1 MPIKQITIF
10 GSTGLIGG
18 HALEFLL
25 KDNEFKKINLVS
37 RRPTFIKNKKIE
49 EYIIDFNNYSEIK
62 RSIQN
67 SEIVISSIGTTQ
79 SGVKGDKN
87 EYRKIDYGI
96 TLNIAKACKESDVK
110 KFIFVSTIGAD
121 INSKNFYLSLK
132 GEIEESVLNFNINSV
147 HIMRPS
153 LLLGKRKERRFGEKV
168 AQNLMPLIS
177 SLLPNKYRPID
188 SILVAKK
195 IINTSKSKTLGNKI
209 YNYNEIK

>member
-1 MPIKQITIF
+1 MAIKQITIF

-25 KDNEFKKINLVS
+25 KDKEFEKINLVS
-37 RRPTFIKNKKIE
+37 RKPTFIKNKKIE
-49 EYIIDFNNYSEIK
+49 EYIIEFNSYSEIK
-62 RSIQN
+62 KSIQN

-79 SGVKGDKN
+79 SRVNGDKN

-121 INSKNFYLSLK
+121 INSNNFYLSLK

-195 IINTSKSKTLGNKI
+195 IIEISKLRTPGIKI
-209 YNYNEIK
+209 YHYNDLI

>member
-1 MPIKQITIF
+1 MAIKQITIF

>member
-1 MPIKQITIF
+1 MAIKQITIF

-209 YNYNEIK
+209 YDYNEIK

>member
-1 MPIKQITIF
+1 MAIKQITIF

-49 EYIIDFNNYSEIK
+49 EYIIDFNNYSETK